1 MQSPQ
6 RRRAEISLCL
16 RAVQIPLLVVDQ
28 RRSEHSEVFAPS
40 QRDGGA
46 AGQEF
51 GSDLTKILP
60 G

>member
-40 QRDGGA
+40 QCDGGA
-46 AGQEF
+46 AGHEF